1 MLQTPANINL
11 SLCSQFVNCKNCYF
25 ALIKNIFIGCLVMQ
39 THLKFLLCLYL
50 FVHKI
55 INRKMYPNESMPF
68 ICLEVNKR
76 QTKCTRLP
84 FCSFALRPHLRNRC
98 ISFVS
103 INNILPYPKVC
114 HRHKSTVA
122 VAKCFAT
129 SLLLTYDILPSLAP
143 ILLRQGVTA

>member
-1 MLQTPANINL
+1 MNIEICNYTKKLSKNLVLENINL

-25 ALIKNIFIGCLVMQ
+25 ALIKNIFIGRLVMQ

-84 FCSFALRPHLRNRC
+84 FLLVCTAAAFTQSLHFSC
-98 ISFVS
+98 I
-103 INNILPYPKVC
+103 YK
-114 HRHKSTVA
+114 
-122 VAKCFAT
+122 
-129 SLLLTYDILPSLAP
+129 
-143 ILLRQGVTA
+143 